1 MDLINTIHR
10 RRSAKKF
17 HPNTPDKEQ
26 LQTVIEAARF
36 AHSIGNRQLLRY
48 SVCLN
53 KVKCREIAQFSNLL
67 FTGDIPSSD
76 INEHIAPAY
85 IICSAPLGCSDL
97 IYADIGAAF
106 QNMALAAMSEKLSM
120 YYINQFNKQN
130 IENLFP
136 QDDNKQILALF
147 AIGTAAESY
156 VAYNAESLQE
166 HVENPGDSR
175 IIHIPKLRASQIT
188 TWIE

>member
-17 HPNTPDKEQ
+17 LSQTPERNQ
-26 LQTVIEAARF
+26 IQTVMEAARF
-36 AHSIGNRQLLRY
+36 AHSIGNRQMLRY
-48 SVCLN
+48 TVCLN
-53 KVKCREIAQFSNLL
+53 KTKCREVANFTNLVL
-67 FTGDIPSSD
+67 SSD
-76 INEHIAPAY
+76 TPSQDTEEHLAPSY
-85 IICSAPLGCSDL
+85 IICSAPLGSAES
-97 IYADIGAAF
+97 IYADIGSAF

-120 YYINQFNKQN
+120 YYINQFSL
-130 IENLFP
+130 ENLEKLFP
-136 QDDNKQILALF
+136 QEDNYQIMAIF

-166 HVENPGDSR
+166 QVENPGDSR